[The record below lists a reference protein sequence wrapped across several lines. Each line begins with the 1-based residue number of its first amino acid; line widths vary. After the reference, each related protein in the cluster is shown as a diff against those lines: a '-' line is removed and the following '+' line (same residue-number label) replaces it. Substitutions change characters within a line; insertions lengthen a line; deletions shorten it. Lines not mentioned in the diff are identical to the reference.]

1 MRVSTRSARA
11 VATRLS
17 PLLQLVMEALREGIA
32 VSAGIHTAQGWNPGA
47 DRHTSHGLVRREA
60 MERLKP
66 FGARL
71 EDGDNL
77 GLPMSGLI
85 LRSDS
90 GDVLRVW
97 YSEDGE
103 LPPMTTR
110 PLRRFCQQHPTDQGA
125 LFVVGPY
132 DWVTP
137 DGAEAGDT
145 DRADTDRG
153 DTDRGDTDRGGTDR
167 GDTDRGST
175 DGGGTSGGGTGHPGG
190 TDGGRQ
196 GVEPSNLAVLWNDD
210 GGDLIRFD
218 LVRPHAVEGR
228 RAVVDWHLNLL
239 GRLDRADDLD
249 FGDGD
254 RGSLGELG

>member
-1 MRVSTRSARA
+1 
-11 VATRLS
+11 
-17 PLLQLVMEALREGIA
+17 MEALREGVA
-32 VSAGIHTAQGWNPGA
+32 VSAGIHAAQGWNPGA

-125 LFVVGPY
+125 LFLVGPH
-132 DWVTP
+132 DWVAP
-137 DGAEAGDT
+137 DAAEAGDT
-145 DRADTDRG
+145 DGGSTGSGSTGGGSG
-153 DTDRGDTDRGGTDR
+153 DLGGT
-167 GDTDRGST
+167 GGGTGNLGGPGGGST
-175 DGGGTSGGGTGHPGG
+175 GGNTGDSTGGGTSGGTGYPGGTGGGG
-190 TDGGRQ
+190 TDGGSR
-196 GVEPSNLAVLWNDD
+196 GDEPSNLAVLWNDD

-218 LVRPHAVEGR
+218 LVRPYAVEGR

-249 FGDGD
+249 LGGGDI
-254 RGSLGELG
+254 GSLGELG